1 MSPHDEKADALTP
14 AEPLESDWLYK
25 LGRRDLCARND
36 DFRFRLNVVAPTVA
50 DVVSCVGGW
59 LVDRAMLG
67 WEITVL
73 IAARQQ
79 DLRPLHILGVTP
91 LAFDEV
97 LNGRRRLPIC
107 DGISVAADL
116 YFGDAR
122 VRRHVLRR
130 LHWGQSEFTLWGAD
144 WPVTPDEDAS
154 ASMAA
159 ITVEHRL
166 TVAARSFK
174 AHALA
179 AALGSAAER
188 VATPTETFCDGRFR
202 DGFRQSPLRVVPRAG
217 NDIDVDLKV
226 VELCQY
232 TVPRR

>member
-1 MSPHDEKADALTP
+1 MSPNDQKADALTR

-25 LGRRDLCARND
+25 LGRRDLRARND

-79 DLRPLHILGVTP
+79 DLQPLHILGVTP

-97 LNGRRRLPIC
+97 PKGGRRLPIC

-130 LHWGQSEFTLWGAD
+130 L
-144 WPVTPDEDAS
+144 
-154 ASMAA
+154 
-159 ITVEHRL
+159 
-166 TVAARSFK
+166 
-174 AHALA
+174 
-179 AALGSAAER
+179 
-188 VATPTETFCDGRFR
+188 
-202 DGFRQSPLRVVPRAG
+202 
-217 NDIDVDLKV
+217 
-226 VELCQY
+226 
-232 TVPRR
+232 

>member
-1 MSPHDEKADALTP
+1 MSPHDEKADALTA

-25 LGRRDLCARND
+25 LGRRDLRARND

-50 DVVSCVGGW
+50 AVVSCVGGW

-79 DLRPLHILGVTP
+79 DLQPLHILGVTP

-97 LNGRRRLPIC
+97 LNARRRLPIC

-130 LHWGQSEFTLWGAD
+130 LHRGQSEFTLWGAD
-144 WPVTPDEDAS
+144 RPVTPDKDGS
-154 ASMAA
+154 VSIAA
-159 ITVEHRL
+159 TTVEHRL
-166 TVAARSFK
+166 SVAAHSFK

-179 AALGSAAER
+179 AALGRATECVAA
-188 VATPTETFCDGRFR
+188 PIETFCEGRLR
-202 DGFRQSPLRVVPRAG
+202 EGFRQSPLRVVPRAG
-217 NDIDVDLKV
+217 NDVDVDLKV
-226 VELCQY
+226 VEQYKY